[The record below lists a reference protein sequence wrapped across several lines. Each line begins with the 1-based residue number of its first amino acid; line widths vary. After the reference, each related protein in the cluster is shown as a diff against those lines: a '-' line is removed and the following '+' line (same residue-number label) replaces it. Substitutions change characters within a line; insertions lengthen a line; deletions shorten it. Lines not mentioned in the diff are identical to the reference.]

1 MMYRTEYRLLSS
13 DVDLHRRLRLSRLF
27 TMLQEAAI
35 AHTERLG
42 MGRERTLDRGILWAV
57 AMQRLRVRRL
67 PEYDE
72 RVILE
77 SWPGE
82 MMHVLFPRYSRLTGE
97 AGETLVEASALWI
110 LMDART
116 RARVFPERAGV
127 FLPGLGAD
135 GIPLPRALKAAGGE
149 DTPFVVPYS
158 YCDLNGHM
166 NNARLPDIAED
177 LMPQDLRGGA
187 IRQVEAEYLG
197 EARPGEAIVLRTGL
211 DGCAFALAGSRE
223 GRPLFR
229 LRLEYASQEIQ
240 E

>member
-1 MMYRTEYRLLSS
+1 MMYRAEYRLLSS

-57 AMQRLRVRRL
+57 AMQRVRIHRL

-72 RVILE
+72 RVTLE

-82 MMHVLFPRYSRLTGE
+82 MMHVLFPRYSRLLDE
-97 AGETLVEASALWI
+97 SGETLMDASALWI

-116 RARVFPERAGV
+116 RARVFPEQAGV
-127 FLPGLGAD
+127 SLPGMGAD
-135 GIPLPRALKAAGGE
+135 GIPLPRAVKAAGGE
-149 DTPFVVPYS
+149 EAPFTVPYS

-177 LMPQDLRGGA
+177 LMPPELRDGA

-197 EARPGEAIVLRTGL
+197 EARPGEQIALRTGM
-211 DGCAFALAGSRE
+211 DGRAFTLAGSRE
-223 GRPLFR
+223 GRPLFK
-229 LRLEYASQEIQ
+229 LRMEYESGEIQ
-240 E
+240 